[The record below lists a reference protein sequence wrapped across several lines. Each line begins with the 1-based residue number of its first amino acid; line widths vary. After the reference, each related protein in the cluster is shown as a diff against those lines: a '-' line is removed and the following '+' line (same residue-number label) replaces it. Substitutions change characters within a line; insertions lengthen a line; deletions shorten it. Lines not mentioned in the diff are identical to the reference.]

1 MDNKILSALNDL
13 TLALDAVAES
23 LKDKSAKSEAGK
35 ILQSI
40 NNIDKKIESISN
52 GLKSIKKDT
61 TQILKNQE
69 TLLRISKDKKETKL
83 FEVSGEKKSKI
94 KDGVSTVLLIAAG
107 VLAIGV
113 AFKLIGSVNFLS
125 VIALSIALPLV
136 AMAFEKIAEMK
147 HLKRTEMVN
156 LFFVTVTIA
165 SSITAASWIMSLI
178 VPISFTQGLTAILIA
193 GTFAVIS
200 YGIEKITKG
209 IKDVKAS
216 DLVKMPLVLFS
227 VGLSIALAS
236 QVMRFINPISI
247 SQGLTAILIAGTFA
261 VIGYGIKNLV
271 NGIKGITPEDAL
283 LLPLILIPFSIAMVG
298 ASFILQG
305 IQPLTFKQFIGTIGI
320 AIALTA
326 MTLPLLVLSYAVKNT
341 NIKDVALMVA
351 ILPLMSLGIV
361 LSSKIL
367 AKTEEIDGGLLWNV
381 VLQSITIGI
390 MGVALGAAMFALKEF
405 KLGVKEVTL
414 GAISI
419 VIIAGALAA
428 ASQLIALGNYANA
441 PTIEW
446 ALGAGLSLVAFG
458 AGVMAIGS
466 LIVAEGIGLGLAAV
480 GLGAVGMLVVAG
492 TLVASSKI
500 LSAGEYG
507 NYPSFD
513 WALGVSLSMGA
524 FAVGV
529 AGLGTMI
536 LGTLGAGLLVL
547 EIGAKGVDI
556 ISNAIVSSAAILST
570 GEYKGGPTKD
580 WAEGV
585 ALSLGAFAP
594 IFKVLFDRGIIG
606 LFSKGPSADDFSNA
620 ITKVSQGIVTAA
632 EFFKGKTGIW
642 AGGPTA
648 DWAAGVG
655 GAIGAFAP
663 VFDALS
669 KSSGLFGS
677 GPTPDDMINAMIS
690 ISAAIV
696 AVGQFFVNQPSN
708 IWTGGPK
715 STWSESISTALQ
727 AFAPI
732 FDYLNQ
738 NTHWY
743 SGADTD
749 KLKSAVTSIA
759 EGIVAA
765 ANSLNDAKFNTT
777 IPDGYMRSLTDNV
790 KLYVEL
796 VEYLENKNVS
806 LYGIESI
813 FGITT
818 GLAKLAEGYER
829 LSKGVKSLGNAL
841 SSIDME
847 KIDALNRVSGNVILM
862 SLMDS
867 NQFESMMDALE
878 AKAGIFVK
886 VVEELQTEAEKAAKN
901 TNYPVRN
908 IGGAGGGSSTAAMEQ
923 KLDQI
928 VANTTN
934 LAASIG
940 AAVANSIKSPFDH
953 LISELKN
960 AMAEKGRKGQGPK

>member
-1 MDNKILSALNDL
+1 
-13 TLALDAVAES
+13 
-23 LKDKSAKSEAGK
+23 
-35 ILQSI
+35 
-40 NNIDKKIESISN
+40 
-52 GLKSIKKDT
+52 
-61 TQILKNQE
+61 
-69 TLLRISKDKKETKL
+69 
-83 FEVSGEKKSKI
+83 
-94 KDGVSTVLLIAAG
+94 
-107 VLAIGV
+107 
-113 AFKLIGSVNFLS
+113 
-125 VIALSIALPLV
+125 
-136 AMAFEKIAEMK
+136 
-147 HLKRTEMVN
+147 
-156 LFFVTVTIA
+156 
-165 SSITAASWIMSLI
+165 
-178 VPISFTQGLTAILIA
+178 
-193 GTFAVIS
+193 
-200 YGIEKITKG
+200 
-209 IKDVKAS
+209 
-216 DLVKMPLVLFS
+216 
-227 VGLSIALAS
+227 
-236 QVMRFINPISI
+236 
-247 SQGLTAILIAGTFA
+247 
-261 VIGYGIKNLV
+261 
-271 NGIKGITPEDAL
+271 
-283 LLPLILIPFSIAMVG
+283 
-298 ASFILQG
+298 
-305 IQPLTFKQFIGTIGI
+305 
-320 AIALTA
+320 
-326 MTLPLLVLSYAVKNT
+326 
-341 NIKDVALMVA
+341 
-351 ILPLMSLGIV
+351 
-361 LSSKIL
+361 
-367 AKTEEIDGGLLWNV
+367 
-381 VLQSITIGI
+381 
-390 MGVALGAAMFALKEF
+390 LGAAMFALKEF
-405 KLGVKEVTL
+405 KLGVEEVTL

-428 ASQLIALGNYANA
+428 ASQLIALGNYSNGPSIA
-441 PTIEW
+441 W
-446 ALGAGLSLVAFG
+446 ALGTGLSLVAFG
-458 AGVMAIGS
+458 LGVMAIGS
-466 LIVAEGIGLGLAAV
+466 IILDEGVGLGLAAV
-480 GLGAVGMLVVAG
+480 ALGAVGMLIIAG
-492 TLVASSKI
+492 TLVGASKI
-500 LSAGEYG
+500 LSMGEYG

-513 WALGVSLSMGA
+513 WAIGVSLSMGA
-524 FAVGV
+524 FGIGV
-529 AGLGTMI
+529 AALGTLI
-536 LGTLGAGLLVL
+536 LGSLGAGLLVL
-547 EIGAKGVDI
+547 KIGAKGVDI

-580 WAEGV
+580 WAEGI
-585 ALSLGAFAP
+585 ALSLGAFSP
-594 IFKVLFDRGIIG
+594 IFKILFDRGIIG
-606 LFSKGPSADDFSNA
+606 LFSKGPSADDFANA
-620 ITKVSQGIVTAA
+620 ITTVSSGIVTAGM
-632 EFFKGKTGIW
+632 FFKSVPNIW
-642 AGGPTA
+642 KGGPTA

-677 GPTPDDMINAMIS
+677 GPSPDDMINAMLS

-696 AVGQFFVNQPSN
+696 SIGLFFKGFPDS
-708 IWTGGPK
+708 IWTGGPT

-901 TNYPVRN
+901 TNYPVTN